1 MQGSFHSKEDQRHLL
16 RPYCVVHNIM
26 SSTVGYL
33 TFLRTNRN
41 FRRLWYGQIV
51 SQLGDWF
58 ASVALFALTLRLTG
72 SGQAVGLLFVAE
84 FLPGALVGPFAGVL
98 IDRLPRKLVMIA
110 SDIGRAL
117 LVLGLLFV
125 REPADIW
132 IVYVAVVGKVAMSAF
147 FEPARSAILPS
158 VVSRDDLVI
167 ANTISG
173 ATWSAVLA
181 LGAALGGL
189 VAGLLGAEA
198 AFIIDAAS
206 FLLSAV
212 LIATVRTNEPTTD
225 HRPQQKNTDV
235 VSGRSSLVAFTR
247 ELGDGLRYIANR
259 RDVALYTF
267 TKALWSLGG
276 GILLLLTLF
285 GKQVVPLGQDGAIS
299 IGLLYAARGVGTAI
313 GPIIAQRVFGS
324 SVQVMQRWL
333 GPAFLLTT
341 AGYLLLS
348 ISPSLPL
355 AMIAIA
361 IGHTGGSIQWVY
373 STALLQLNVEDR
385 LRGRVFAIEYAS
397 LMLATALSSYL
408 TGIASDNGLA
418 PRTLSVVLALIFV
431 LPGIF
436 LAVQLWGGRVKAGES
451 VSR

>member
-1 MQGSFHSKEDQRHLL
+1 
-16 RPYCVVHNIM
+16 
-26 SSTVGYL
+26 
-33 TFLRTNRN
+33 
-41 FRRLWYGQIV
+41 
-51 SQLGDWF
+51 
-58 ASVALFALTLRLTG
+58 
-72 SGQAVGLLFVAE
+72 
-84 FLPGALVGPFAGVL
+84 
-98 IDRLPRKLVMIA
+98 
-110 SDIGRAL
+110 
-117 LVLGLLFV
+117 
-125 REPADIW
+125 
-132 IVYVAVVGKVAMSAF
+132 
-147 FEPARSAILPS
+147 
-158 VVSRDDLVI
+158 
-167 ANTISG
+167 
-173 ATWSAVLA
+173 
-181 LGAALGGL
+181 
-189 VAGLLGAEA
+189 
-198 AFIIDAAS
+198 
-206 FLLSAV
+206 V
-212 LIATVRTNEPTTD
+212 LIATVRTSDE
-225 HRPQQKNTDV
+225 
-235 VSGRSSLVAFTR
+235 GRRTKDESRLIADERRRTKDKSQPAFPSTKPMTIRAQDQPSSFVRRLSSFLG
-247 ELGDGLRYIANR
+247 ELRDGLHYIANR

-299 IGLLYAARGVGTAI
+299 IGLLYAARGVGTAL

-355 AMIAIA
+355 AMLAIA

-385 LRGRVFAIEYAS
+385 LRGRVFAIEYAA

-436 LAVQLWGGRVKAGES
+436 LALQLWGRAQ
-451 VSR
+451 RALT

>member
-1 MQGSFHSKEDQRHLL
+1 M
-16 RPYCVVHNIM
+16 
-26 SSTVGYL
+26 TGYIS
-33 TFLRTNRN
+33 FLRANRN

-110 SDIGRAL
+110 SDIVRAL

-125 REPADIW
+125 REPADMW

-212 LIATVRTNEPTTD
+212 LIATVRTSDE
-225 HRPQQKNTDV
+225 
-235 VSGRSSLVAFTR
+235 GRRTKDESRLIADERRRTKDKSQPAFPSTKPMTIRAQDQPSSFVRRLSSFLG
-247 ELGDGLRYIANR
+247 ELRDGLHYIANR

-299 IGLLYAARGVGTAI
+299 IGLLYAARGVGTAL

-355 AMIAIA
+355 AMLAIA

-385 LRGRVFAIEYAS
+385 LRGRVFAIEYAA

-436 LAVQLWGGRVKAGES
+436 LALQLWGRAQ
-451 VSR
+451 RALT

>member
-1 MQGSFHSKEDQRHLL
+1 M
-16 RPYCVVHNIM
+16 
-26 SSTVGYL
+26 TGYL
-33 TFLRTNRN
+33 TFLRANRN

-110 SDIGRAL
+110 SDIGRAI
-117 LVLGLLFV
+117 LVLALLFV
-125 REPADIW
+125 RSPNDMW
-132 IVYVAVVGKVAMSAF
+132 IVYVAVVGKVALSAF

-158 VVSRDDLVI
+158 VVSRDELVI

-212 LIATVRTNEPTTD
+212 LIATVRTSDERRRTKDESPSLADITPKEPT
-225 HRPQQKNTDV
+225 HGA
-235 VSGRSSLVAFTR
+235 SHSSFVFRLSSFLG
-247 ELGDGLRYIANR
+247 ELRDGLGYIAR
-259 RDVALYTF
+259 HHQVALYTF

-299 IGLLYAARGVGTAI
+299 IGLLYAARGVGTAV
-313 GPIIAQRVFGS
+313 GPIIAQRIFGA
-324 SVQVMQRWL
+324 SVPVMQRWL

-348 ISPSLPL
+348 IAPSLPL
-355 AMIAIA
+355 AMLAIA
-361 IGHTGGSIQWVY
+361 LGHTGGSIQWVY

-385 LRGRVFAIEYAS
+385 VRGRVFAVEYAS

-408 TGIASDNGLA
+408 TGLASDYGFA
-418 PRTLSVVLALIFV
+418 PRMLSVALALVFV
-431 LPGIF
+431 LPGVF
-436 LAVQLWGGRVKAGES
+436 LSVQLWGGRARTGES
-451 VSR
+451 LSG